1 MIGLTERVLAIVAVV
16 GWLAALVL
24 GGALWVQDARHASVR
39 DQLERAVAARDAAVQ
54 SATAWERAAQ
64 KLRADLAR
72 CVEEREVDRARAQQA
87 VAAAMAARR
96 DADRTLNAWLDRYRA
111 ATASAECAA
120 IERATICP
128 VAP

>member
-1 MIGLTERVLAIVAVV
+1 MIRLTERVLAIVAGV
-16 GWLAALVL
+16 GWLAALAL

-72 CVEEREVDRARAQQA
+72 CVEEREVDRERDRLAVVQAQ
-87 VAAAMAARR
+87 AARR
-96 DADRTLNAWLDRYRA
+96 DADRTLRAWMDRYAA
-111 ATASAECAA
+111 ATRSAECAA
-120 IERATICP
+120 VERMRICEVTP
-128 VAP
+128 

>member
-1 MIGLTERVLAIVAVV
+1 MIGLTERVLAIVAGV
-16 GWLAALVL
+16 GWLAALAL
-24 GGALWVQDARHASVR
+24 GGALWVQSARQETTGVR
-39 DQLERAVAARDAAVQ
+39 LERAIAARDAAAQ
-54 SATAWERAAQ
+54 SATTWERAAKQ
-64 KLRADLAR
+64 LRADLAK
-72 CVEEREVDRARAQQA
+72 CVDERTVDRARAQQA